1 MPQERFYIKRN
12 SPFIFNSENK
22 RDEAFALG
30 LMLYIK
36 NEFKHLYFED
46 YLDKFDFSAT
56 NNAKDMSSKKLFH
69 NQIRYLLK
77 QYNEEWNS
85 DLMNFS
91 TDDIDDIVIN
101 NFNKEFFVNG
111 YKFIITLTNDE
122 ENKTFSETIKIIR
135 S

>member
-1 MPQERFYIKRN
+1 MGKLSI
-12 SPFIFNSENK
+12 
-22 RDEAFALG
+22 
-30 LMLYIK
+30 
-36 NEFKHLYFED
+36 
-46 YLDKFDFSAT
+46 
-56 NNAKDMSSKKLFH
+56 KLFH
-69 NQIRYLLK
+69 NEIRYLLK

-85 DLMNFS
+85 DLMDFS

-111 YKFIITLTNDE
+111 YKFLITLTNDE